1 MVAFYPPL
9 KPPSNLTRDLLVVLN
24 QMRGRAQCVDTS
36 TFFFLGWRW
45 ILLGFFLDEIL
56 NWFRLVPNKYQYK
69 HQRRGRFTCT
79 SPPPPPPF
87 FFHGIW
93 MVVSKNSPGMGKWW
107 FFFQIIFLHEQ
118 WVTWDICG
126 GGVLMEWHYHIYQFS
141 ICSLKLRNTWM

>member
-79 SPPPPPPF
+79 SPPPRPF
-87 FFHGIW
+87 FFMEYEWWCLKILQGWENGDSFFRLFFYMNSEWHETSVE
-93 MVVSKNSPGMGKWW
+93 VVSSWNDIITYINS
-107 FFFQIIFLHEQ
+107 
-118 WVTWDICG
+118 VYA
-126 GGVLMEWHYHIYQFS
+126 V
-141 ICSLKLRNTWM
+141 